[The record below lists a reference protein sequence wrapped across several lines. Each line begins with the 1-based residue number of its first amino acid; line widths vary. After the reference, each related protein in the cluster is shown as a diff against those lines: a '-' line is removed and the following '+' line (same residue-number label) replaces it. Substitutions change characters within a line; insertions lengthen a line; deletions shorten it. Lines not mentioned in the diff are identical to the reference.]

1 MTREEAAYIL
11 DPETTREALLP
22 YALDGP
28 MRLAV
33 VEEACRVAVKALRK
47 SGSQA
52 RYPCRGCV
60 YFDECGHNMR
70 TEPCEGRLTKRQRKG
85 GKHG

>member
-33 VEEACRVAVKALRK
+33 VEDACRVAVKALR
-47 SGSQA
+47 A
-52 RYPCRGCV
+52 ENRG
-60 YFDECGHNMR
+60 
-70 TEPCEGRLTKRQRKG
+70 RKNG

>member
-28 MRLAV
+28 MRLAM
-33 VEEACRVAVKALRK
+33 VEEACRVAVKALREEPK
-47 SGSQA
+47 
-52 RYPCRGCV
+52 
-60 YFDECGHNMR
+60 CGMKN
-70 TEPCEGRLTKRQRKG
+70 GR
-85 GKHG
+85 

>member
-33 VEEACRVAVKALRK
+33 VEEACRVAVKALREESK
-47 SGSQA
+47 
-52 RYPCRGCV
+52 RGMK
-60 YFDECGHNMR
+60 N
-70 TEPCEGRLTKRQRKG
+70 GR
-85 GKHG
+85 